1 MARKSPAEKLADIKR
16 SLEAWEAHAP
26 TSTFFGMTHR
36 QFKDAVSPAI
46 RLHEEAEAARR
57 HLSKLIR
64 ARDVAQAKAMRLRQN
79 VSFGISG
86 DPKFGQDSLLYGRF
100 GYVRK
105 SARRKRRKKR

>member
-26 TSTFFGMTHR
+26 TSIFFGKTLE

-46 RLHEEAEAARR
+46 QLHEETEAARR
-57 HLSKLIR
+57 HISALIR
-64 ARDVAQAKAMRLRQN
+64 ARNIAQAKAMRLRQN
-79 VSFGISG
+79 VSFGIGG
-86 DPKFGQDSLLYGRF
+86 DPKFGEDSLLYDRF
-100 GYVRK
+100 GYTRK